1 MYGGR
6 QQGREWLSLL
16 TVSVLTVVLTVVL
29 TAVLLYDR
37 CEHSKC
43 MVDGSWVRN
52 GSVC

>member
-6 QQGREWLSLL
+6 QQGQEWLGLL
-16 TVSVLTVVLTVVL
+16 TVRVLTVVLTVVL
-29 TAVLLYDR
+29 LYDR
-37 CEHSKC
+37 FKHSKC